1 MSDVPVWNCEFATL
15 PAGADRPRTAA
26 DDIGNLTVGAKF
38 MMKCHG
44 DIAVTW
50 DQTAPHFAFAKGDEQ
65 YSLYLLKVM
74 RQDPND
80 AQYLVTA
87 YKAGEHAPE
96 YVRVLQGVKDAE
108 KGFEF
113 SKPKWAVKS
122 VLDPKQPPQPYGPF
136 GPWNLHMP
144 LWFMI
149 SLLIFAALA
158 IFLIVRKARK
168 MGQRKRMLE
177 ELKLHATAMPPLHQF
192 YRDARQLRRR
202 LHTLKESS
210 ELQQIS
216 QDLDKNFR
224 LFVLRR
230 FQIPTLQWS
239 NRAILEDLRRRHRK
253 IYRASGEPLKKTLRE
268 LDKLKARAVME
279 PQDVEQLYRM
289 SLDTAE
295 KLENAGGRA

>member
-1 MSDVPVWNCEFATL
+1 
-15 PAGADRPRTAA
+15 
-26 DDIGNLTVGAKF
+26 
-38 MMKCHG
+38 
-44 DIAVTW
+44 
-50 DQTAPHFAFAKGDEQ
+50 
-65 YSLYLLKVM
+65 
-74 RQDPND
+74 
-80 AQYLVTA
+80 
-87 YKAGEHAPE
+87 
-96 YVRVLQGVKDAE
+96 
-108 KGFEF
+108 
-113 SKPKWAVKS
+113 
-122 VLDPKQPPQPYGPF
+122 
-136 GPWNLHMP
+136 
-144 LWFMI
+144 
-149 SLLIFAALA
+149 
-158 IFLIVRKARK
+158 
-168 MGQRKRMLE
+168 MLE

-224 LFVLRR
+224 LFDLRR